1 MFTRVSDRLYIEN
14 PTLPV
19 IDYCERE
26 LTITNPTYITAL
38 RLGKNTRF
46 VPHDLKLYEIRGNTY
61 VLPFGCLE
69 KVYALYPIAS
79 AYKCDIK
86 PLQANSLIGSVN
98 LYPYQEKALNA
109 MLHAKNGILVA
120 PCGSGKTEIGVALIK
135 AIGGKALW
143 LTHTS
148 DLLRQSKER
157 AERYFK
163 GDFGTITEGEVHIGS
178 DITFATI
185 QTMSKL
191 DLTTYK
197 DMFSVIIT
205 DECFIA
211 GTKISTNKGYK
222 NIENIKIGDYVLSY
236 NHKTHTHEYKKVK
249 RLFAKPTN
257 KWYKL
262 TTNSGKILIGTGNHP
277 IFTKDGYVP
286 LKEIKNGS
294 NVLCDMWEENG
305 KEKYATNNMVS
316 SKKKRKNI
324 LLSRVFDKRE
334 KKTYFH
340 RRTKKG
346 ILKKN
351 EGVKQNGSIYKK
363 SRTNENKRIKPNV
376 FANYNKQDGAN
387 KKEKRNFAYFFREKR
402 GERNFIFLPTKSI
415 RRSKTSIQ
423 GSNNGVCFANKKNK
437 RTKKALSYLL
447 QNRYSN
453 TKQEN
458 SNRNRWSKS
467 LWEEGSYKGPKEKR
481 ILNWEG
487 VESVKVYQQAN
498 NEKCGDSKVYNLEVE
513 DNNNYFAN
521 DILVHNCHKVAG
533 CPSKVMM
540 FYKVLSH
547 LSARYKYGLTAT
559 EHRADNLMVCV
570 YSIIGDKVYE
580 ISDNECPTLTP
591 TYEPLMIT
599 TQIPKIIIGEDII
612 SGEPIYKEPYL
623 DTDNTIIYNKLITAL
638 SENEGRNKYI
648 SSVANKC
655 VAEGKH
661 ILILCGLI
669 LQVKAL
675 TGLINGS
682 VELIGSTPKKER
694 EEVLKGD
701 YKCIVAT
708 YAIAKEGLDKPIL
721 DTLIL
726 ASPQKDYTIVKQSI
740 GRVRRAYKGKTS
752 CVVYDIVDSNIGYC
766 LGAFTK
772 RRRIINGN

>member
-191 DLTTYK
+191 DLTAYK
-197 DMFSVIIT
+197 DIFSVIIV
-205 DECFIA
+205 DEATHCV
-211 GTKISTNKGYK
+211 GSPNK
-222 NIENIKIGDYVLSY
+222 V
-236 NHKTHTHEYKKVK
+236 
-249 RLFAKPTN
+249 R
-257 KWYKL
+257 
-262 TTNSGKILIGTGNHP
+262 
-277 IFTKDGYVP
+277 
-286 LKEIKNGS
+286 
-294 NVLCDMWEENG
+294 
-305 KEKYATNNMVS
+305 
-316 SKKKRKNI
+316 
-324 LLSRVFDKRE
+324 
-334 KKTYFH
+334 
-340 RRTKKG
+340 
-346 ILKKN
+346 
-351 EGVKQNGSIYKK
+351 
-363 SRTNENKRIKPNV
+363 
-376 FANYNKQDGAN
+376 
-387 KKEKRNFAYFFREKR
+387 
-402 GERNFIFLPTKSI
+402 
-415 RRSKTSIQ
+415 
-423 GSNNGVCFANKKNK
+423 
-437 RTKKALSYLL
+437 
-447 QNRYSN
+447 
-453 TKQEN
+453 
-458 SNRNRWSKS
+458 
-467 LWEEGSYKGPKEKR
+467 
-481 ILNWEG
+481 
-487 VESVKVYQQAN
+487 
-498 NEKCGDSKVYNLEVE
+498 
-513 DNNNYFAN
+513 
-521 DILVHNCHKVAG
+521 
-533 CPSKVMM
+533 M

-559 EHRADNLMVCV
+559 PHRADNLMVCV
-570 YSIIGDKVYE
+570 YSILGDKVYE
-580 ISDNECPTLTP
+580 ISDNECPTLKP

-638 SENEGRNKYI
+638 SENEPRNKYI
-648 SSVANKC
+648 SSVANL
-655 VAEGKH
+655 AIAQGKH

-675 TGLINGS
+675 TRLINGA

-694 EEVLKGD
+694 ERVLKGD
-701 YKCIVAT
+701 YSCIVAT

-740 GRVRRAYKGKTS
+740 GRIRRAYKGKTS
-752 CVVYDIVDSNIGYC
+752 CVVYDIVDSNIPYC
-766 LGAFTK
+766 IGAFKK
-772 RRRIINGN
+772 RRNIINGNK